1 MAEPQ
6 SFNNAHPAGPQFGSP
21 YEAFR
26 AGNSYKKYY
35 RQVRPLTIGRVGLLF
50 YKKNDPVYAEI
61 TKLEDTDA
69 SYITFTTFKSRTN
82 DPSIERKLDITKR
95 KVDWEFMEEAADF
108 PIEDGY
114 RPIRKDDLGKKAL
127 LMIRTGKTF
136 VQGKTIF
143 STYEKDIDTYTF
155 RYMENGKEKIMSKHG
170 GGRKFDWE
178 AITEITYPA
187 ELTLTPFNGHFGSAL
202 RNAEA
207 GEAAAAGAAG
217 AATAEAGEADG
228 AAAAGGNNLR
238 KSKKNRKT
246 RKSRKSRRQRRA

>member
-6 SFNNAHPAGPQFGSP
+6 SFNNAYPAGPQFGSP

-35 RQVRPLTIGRVGLLF
+35 RQVRPLTPGRVGLLF
-50 YKKNDPVYAEI
+50 YKKNDPIYAEI

-95 KVDWEFMEEAADF
+95 KVDWEFMEEAAYF

-136 VQGKTIF
+136 VEGKTIF
-143 STYEKDIDTYTF
+143 SKYEKDIDTYTF
-155 RYMENGKEKIMSKHG
+155 RYVENGKEKTMRKMG
-170 GGRKFDWE
+170 GDRKFDWE
-178 AITEITYPA
+178 AVTEITYTAP
-187 ELTLTPFNGHFGSAL
+187 LTLTPFNEQFGRAL
-202 RNAEA
+202 RSAEAGAEA
-207 GEAAAAGAAG
+207 GEAAA
-217 AATAEAGEADG
+217 GE
-228 AAAAGGNNLR
+228 AAGGGPAR
-238 KSKKNRKT
+238 KSKKNRKS